1 MSDAR
6 YHVEFAD
13 EAGERLGLMLV
24 ERPQLGYSRR
34 LINPYAAKGS
44 SGATKDSDLTEWSVV
59 SQRDWRGGRGQE
71 EMETSEAFL
80 DGWNVETR
88 IKGQLTLG
96 PLPQVPT
103 PDSLPSYEP
112 GSAVDYGVGFAG
124 PVVRLVN
131 DESPF
136 TQHVA
141 VRAGNYYLF
150 KFWVG
155 GVAEQ
160 GTGFDYHIRSVKI
173 YVKRAAA
180 TAGYIR
186 VALHE
191 IVNGSLGSE
200 LVYKDLTESD
210 VGTSYGWVE
219 FEFAAP
225 EGVSVTDYAVKV
237 TSDTAEANPYHVH
250 SSMVPFQR
258 SYGTYEIHY
267 VSVAR
272 AMSFVAPAGGLTC
285 SLVQLYLRK
294 KGTPG
299 TFTVELCSDSAGS
312 PGATLKTKTVDMD
325 AAASEG
331 YRWVSVEWSSGQAL
345 TGGTTYWIVV
355 EPPATA
361 DARFSYV
368 SWGGDA
374 AAGYGSGA
382 CERKVG
388 SGSWT
393 AQTEDLYFRVNR
405 DELNGEPISFARY
418 DDKWYVAAGDTVYE
432 WDTGSSTWTTSEE
445 VSGQTLTSLAVWG
458 GYLWAARGAGDDV
471 RRYNGTAWADAAGPV
486 TATLLQA
493 GGGYL
498 HRSGTGSDDHRVYYT
513 ANGTDWAELGAA
525 GPGDYAVTG
534 MAWFRDSLV
543 VATAMRLYSMAVE
556 GYAYPLLDWSSQENA
571 DNGVG
576 MLAWSK
582 TGSLYIPLQFGLYR
596 WNGDTMMA
604 VGPEQGMGLPA
615 ARAGRIA
622 ALCATGNWLYAAVD
636 AGASGYSSILAYGG
650 RGGWHE
656 VQRCEQEGQGV
667 KALGFE
673 TLSSPTRLWYG
684 MDKETRYLMMPD
696 YTDNPW
702 QWSGCEFN
710 PAGEIEFSW
719 IGGDL
724 LEIVKDLHA
733 VVVRGEGISSTQPVE
748 VYYEVDRSGRWE
760 LLGRVTE
767 GPRQELEFDTSD
779 LVMKVVGSGS
789 TTTTM
794 NLATGSTTDDVAVG
808 DWVRINGE
816 IRQVASVTDSDT
828 FVLQSAL
835 GAAPA
840 SEDVVYGSRPAGR
853 EFRLKLVLATEDH
866 TATPK
871 IKAVFVRFQ
880 NNLLDRFVYT
890 LEVKVADG
898 GSDLAG
904 NPYPHAAADLRVLLE
919 GWSKRVTPC
928 VLIDPDGVEH
938 TVKVVSAG
946 EGGYLPEEGAL
957 PRRYASVYSMNL
969 VEVR

>member
-88 IKGQLTLG
+88 IKNQLTLG

-103 PDSLPSYEP
+103 GTLPSYEP
-112 GSAVDYGVGFAG
+112 GSVVDYGAGFTGPILWHANEMSGWFFQADVHAGDDYNLKFRVGTEAH
-124 PVVRLVN
+124 L
-131 DESPF
+131 
-136 TQHVA
+136 
-141 VRAGNYYLF
+141 
-150 KFWVG
+150 
-155 GVAEQ
+155 
-160 GTGFDYHIRSVKI
+160 FDYPVRSVKI
-173 YVKRAAA
+173 YVKREAA
-180 TAGYIR
+180 TSGYIR

-191 IVNGSLGSE
+191 YDDGAVGAE
-200 LVYKDLTESD
+200 LVHKDLSQAD

-225 EGVSVTDYAVKV
+225 EVVSEGLYYIVVS
-237 TSDTAEANPYHVH
+237 SDTVEANPYTVH
-250 SSMVPFQR
+250 AGASPGTR
-258 SYGTYEIHY
+258 TYKTYEVHY
-267 VSVAR
+267 TVVAR
-272 AMSFVAPAGGLTC
+272 AQSFAAPAGGMTC

-299 TFTVELCSDSAGS
+299 TFTVKLCSDNAGD
-312 PGATLKTKTVDMD
+312 PGTTLKSETVDMD

-331 YRWVSVEWSSGQAL
+331 YRWVSVDWASGQAL
-345 TGGTTYWIVV
+345 TGGSTYWIVV
-355 EPPATA
+355 EPPATV

-382 CERKVG
+382 CKRQVG
-388 SGSWT
+388 SGSWA
-393 AQTEDLYFRVNR
+393 AQAEDLYFRVNR
-405 DELNGEPISFARY
+405 DELDDAPVAFARY
-418 DDKWYVAAGDTVYE
+418 NSKWYCGAGDTVYE
-432 WDTGSSTWTTSEE
+432 WDAGSSTWTTSEE
-445 VSGQTLTSLAVWG
+445 VNGQDVTSLAVWG

-471 RRYNGTAWADAAGPV
+471 RRYNGSAWADAPGPV

-498 HRSGTGSDDHRVYYT
+498 HRSGTGSDDHKVYYT

-525 GPGDYAVTG
+525 GVGDYPATG

-556 GYAYPLLDWSSQENA
+556 GYAYPLLDWSSQENEN
-571 DNGVG
+571 NGIG

-615 ARAGRIA
+615 ERAGRIA
-622 ALCATGNWLYAAVD
+622 ALCATGNWLFAAVD
-636 AGASGYSSILAYGG
+636 AGASGYSSVLAYGG

-656 VQRCEQEGQGV
+656 VQRCEQEGQSIAV
-667 KALGFE
+667 LGFE

-702 QWSGCEFN
+702 QWTGCEFN
-710 PAGEIEFSW
+710 PAGEIELSW

-767 GPRQELEFDTSD
+767 GPRQELEFGTSD
-779 LVMKVVGSGS
+779 LVVKTVGSGS
-789 TTTTM
+789 TTTTIE
-794 NLATGSTTDDVAVG
+794 LAAGSTTDDVAVG

-835 GAAPA
+835 GTAPA
-840 SEDVVYGSRPAGR
+840 SGDVVYGSRPAGR
-853 EFRLKLVLATEDH
+853 EFRLKLVVATEDH

-871 IKAVFVRFQ
+871 VKAVFVRFQ

-890 LEVKVADG
+890 LEVKVAG
-898 GSDLAG
+898 VMADLAG
-904 NPYPHAAADLRVLLE
+904 NPYPHTAADLRVLLTD
-919 GWSKRVTPC
+919 WSRRVTPF
-928 VLIDPDGVEH
+928 VLLDPDGVEH
-938 TVKVVSAG
+938 TVKIVSAG
-946 EGGYLPEEGAL
+946 EGGYLPVEGAL
-957 PRRYASVYSMNL
+957 PNRYGSVYSMNL
-969 VEVR
+969 VEV